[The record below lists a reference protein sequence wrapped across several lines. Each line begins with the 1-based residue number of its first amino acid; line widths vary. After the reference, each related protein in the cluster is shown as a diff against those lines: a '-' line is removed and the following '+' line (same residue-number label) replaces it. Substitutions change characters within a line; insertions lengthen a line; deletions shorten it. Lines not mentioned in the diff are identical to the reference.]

1 MKRLSGRGIIAYS
14 FGSLAAGLY
23 YAFNNFTLP
32 LYLSRFTSNA
42 IIIGWL
48 ASTRSGEQLITQ
60 PIVGKWSDQTW
71 TRFGRRAP
79 FFLIAMPLSAL
90 LIIFNGVLPFDPSLL
105 GFVIATV
112 FLFSLVFNFGID
124 PYVALLADAAPSE
137 QRAGIS
143 GIANFV
149 GFLGQFALLIAAAT
163 LFDTHPGFVFFLV
176 AGGIIIGFGLVALGV
191 RERRE
196 LVQVQEDLPARPVSV
211 QSTQTSALFRPI
223 VRLIRHL
230 RELYRNHPEAT
241 KLLGVK
247 FLYQIGINAAAP
259 FLTLF
264 VVTEIGTNG
273 QKEFIESFNIPA
285 LSGLA
290 QIDAT
295 SLSQLT
301 GAFFLLVSMLAALP
315 SGFLGDRFGKKRV
328 FAVGLLVLGIF
339 AALAAFAT
347 TIPQL
352 LFYLLFIGSANSA
365 ISVVFFP
372 YLSDLAP
379 KDQMG
384 YFQGLSAAAE
394 TGGVGISVLISGAL
408 INLNLYGSQYRPI
421 FIVMAVFLLLGA
433 LGTLFV
439 KAKLELPSQPPVE
452 TTEPAPAD

>member
-1 MKRLSGRGIIAYS
+1 MKHLSAKGIIAYS
-14 FGSLAAGLY
+14 FGSLGAGLF

-60 PIVGKWSDQTW
+60 PIVGWWSDRTW

-90 LIIFNGVLPFDPSLL
+90 LIIFNGMLPFDPSLL
-105 GFVIATV
+105 WVVIATV
-112 FLFSLVFNFGID
+112 FLFSFIFNFGID

-137 QRAGIS
+137 QRASIS

-149 GFLGQFALLIAAAT
+149 GFLGQFALLIAAAI
-163 LFDTHPGFVFFLV
+163 LFDAHPGLVFFLV
-176 AGGIIIGFGLVALGV
+176 AAGIGIGFGVVALGV
-191 RERRE
+191 REQRE
-196 LVQVQEDLPARPVSV
+196 LVQVEDPPERSV
-211 QSTQTSALFRPI
+211 IAQSPQTFALFRPI
-223 VRLIRHL
+223 VRLFRHL

-264 VVTEIGTNG
+264 VVTEIGTTG
-273 QKEFIESFNIPA
+273 QREFIESFNIPA

-301 GAFFLLVSMLAALP
+301 GAFFLLVSLLAALP
-315 SGFLGDRFGKKRV
+315 AGFLADRFGKKRV
-328 FAVGLLVLGIF
+328 FALGLVVLGVF
-339 AALAAFAT
+339 ALLSAFAT

-421 FIVMAVFLLLGA
+421 FVVMAVFLLLGA

-439 KAKLELPSQPPVE
+439 KAKLDTTQASVAPIVAAPV
-452 TTEPAPAD
+452 D